1 MWVNALF
8 RNEYLFISTKGEYNH
23 PHKVRGLKFNDNLGL
38 TLGLMAHTIIS
49 DINKQL
55 EGGYE

>member
-1 MWVNALF
+1 MKSINLLEF
-8 RNEYLFISTKGEYNH
+8 KYEL
-23 PHKVRGLKFNDNLGL
+23 LKFNDNLGL